1 MSNTAQAAITQ
12 YRGQGGLNSKYLF
25 SLSSGGWKSEIRL
38 PAWLGCDEGS
48 LPGLQKSAFS
58 VSSHVSFVGTQFSSS
73 Q

>member
-1 MSNTAQAAITQ
+1 MSNTAQAAVTQ
-12 YRGQGGLNSKYLF
+12 YHDQGGLNDKYSL

-58 VSSHVSFVGTQFSSS
+58 LCPLI
-73 Q
+73 

>member
-1 MSNTAQAAITQ
+1 MSNTARAAITL
-12 YRGQGGLNSKYLF
+12 YHGQGGLNNKYLC

-58 VSSHVSFVGTQFSSS
+58 LCPLI
-73 Q
+73 